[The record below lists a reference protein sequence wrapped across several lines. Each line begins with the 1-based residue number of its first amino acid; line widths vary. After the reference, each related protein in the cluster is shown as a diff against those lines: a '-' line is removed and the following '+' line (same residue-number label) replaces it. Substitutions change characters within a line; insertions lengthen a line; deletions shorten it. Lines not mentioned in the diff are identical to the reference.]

1 MTLLRR
7 VRGTSLL
14 ARFGVVSLL
23 LTIAVGTV
31 LASVLSTSIED
42 RARQQAE
49 DAALMAVRL
58 GLQPQ
63 LTRDDLAAG
72 FDADRLAAVE
82 QAVDEAA
89 EQFGAVGSQLAA
101 FDPIELKVFNA
112 DRAIVYH
119 SENPEL
125 VGETSGSGELGAAL
139 DGYVVS
145 GFAHSA
151 DDSAGSEDGDHQLL
165 EVYVPLQYD
174 GAGRPDGV
182 IELYLPYAP
191 VAAAVREDVRTL
203 TISLAIGLAVFYA
216 VVFRLIA
223 SASKRL
229 RRQTRALQASAERD
243 RHQAT
248 HDALTE
254 LPNRELLRD
263 RLEQALAGAAR
274 SSGEVALILIDL
286 DRFKEINDTLGHTYG
301 DKLLCQVGPRMQ
313 SVLRDGDTVA
323 RLGGDEFAVLLPTVD
338 GVTEARTVAD
348 RLREALH
355 QPFDVDD
362 VVLDVEASVGISLSP
377 WHGTEAEDLLRNA
390 DIAMYAAKALKGE
403 AVVFEP
409 EEHATAPNRLTV
421 LGDLRRALEVT
432 DELFLYFQPKYTL
445 EGERIEGA
453 EALLRW
459 THPTRGLIPPGD
471 FIPVAEGTGLIL
483 RLTER
488 VLGISLAQQRVWL
501 DAGHVVPVA
510 VNLSTRCLLDAGLP
524 DLVRRLLAEHRVPAH
539 LLRLEVTE
547 SAVMGDAARCM
558 EVLQRLHDLGV
569 RLSIDDFGTGY
580 SSMAYLRRLPVDE
593 LKIDRSFVLGMC
605 TSQQDAV
612 LVRTAI
618 DLGHNLGLTVVAEGV
633 EGEEHVDAL
642 RALGCDIAQGFHY
655 ARPMPAGQLSALLD
669 EVGTIHSV
677 QSPVTTTS

>member
-1 MTLLRR
+1 MSFLRR
-7 VRGTSLL
+7 LRSTSLL
-14 ARFGVVSLL
+14 TRFGVISLL
-23 LTIAVGTV
+23 LTVAVGAV
-31 LASVLSTSIED
+31 LSSVLSGAIED

-63 LTRDDLAAG
+63 FTRADLAEG
-72 FDADRLAAVE
+72 FDADRLANVE
-82 QAVDEAA
+82 ETVDDAA
-89 EQFGAVGSQLAA
+89 EQFGAVGSVLAA

-112 DRAIVYH
+112 DRTIVYH
-119 SENPEL
+119 SESPEL
-125 VGETSGSGELGAAL
+125 VGETSHSGELGAAL

-151 DDSAGSEDGDHQLL
+151 DDSAASEDGEHQLL

-174 GAGRPDGV
+174 GADRPDGV

-191 VAAAVREDVRTL
+191 VAAAVHEDVRTM
-203 TISLAIGLAVFYA
+203 TIALGISLAVFYV

-229 RRQTRALQASAERD
+229 RRQTEDLQTSAERD

-248 HDALTE
+248 HDGLTG

-263 RLEQALAGAAR
+263 RLGQSLAVASR
-274 SSGEVALILIDL
+274 SDGEVALLLIDL
-286 DRFKEINDTLGHTYG
+286 DRFKEINDTLGHSYG
-301 DKLLCQVGPRMQ
+301 DKLLCQVGPRLQ
-313 SVLRDGDTVA
+313 SVLREGDTVA
-323 RLGGDEFAVLLPTVD
+323 RLGGDEFAVLLPLVD
-338 GVTEARTVAD
+338 GVGEAATVAE
-348 RLREALH
+348 RLRESLH
-355 QPFDVDD
+355 QPFDVEG
-362 VVLDVEASVGISLSP
+362 VALDVEASIGIALSP
-377 WHGTEAEDLLRNA
+377 WHGTDTEELLRNA
-390 DIAMYAAKALKGE
+390 DIAMYVAKEMKAG

-409 EEHATAPNRLTV
+409 TEHVTAPSRITV
-421 LGDLRRALEVT
+421 LGDLRRAL
-432 DELFLYFQPKYTL
+432 DGAGELFLNYQPKYTL
-445 EGERIEGA
+445 DGERIEGM

-459 THPTRGLIPPGD
+459 QHPTEGLIPPGE
-471 FIPVAEGTGLIL
+471 FIPVAEGTGIIL

-488 VLGISLAQQRVWL
+488 VLNLSLAQMRRWL
-501 DAGHVVPVA
+501 DAGHAVPVA

-524 DLVRRLLAEHRVPAH
+524 DLVQRLLREHGVPAE

-558 EVLQRLHDLGV
+558 QVLQRLHDLGV
-569 RLSIDDFGTGY
+569 KLSIDDFGTGY

-593 LKIDRSFVLGMC
+593 LKIDRSFVLGMTT
-605 TSQQDAV
+605 TSADAV

-633 EGEEHVDAL
+633 EGREHVTAL
-642 RALGCDIAQGFHY
+642 RALGCDVAQGYHY
-655 ARPMPAGQLSALLD
+655 ARPMPGDQMTELLD
-669 EVGTIHSV
+669 RVGSIHDLPGQVRSG
-677 QSPVTTTS
+677 S